1 MVQNRIGVFLT
12 FLNIMLAKPID
23 TYKKSNFV
31 CYNII
36 FSKIGIVVGFD
47 AVVLSSVPLGG
58 GLSSS
63 ASLEVA
69 TYSFIEAITGNKT
82 IQ

>member
-1 MVQNRIGVFLT
+1 MC
-12 FLNIMLAKPID
+12 D
-23 TYKKSNFV
+23 KKCFYSQHVTVWFFSLFV
-31 CYNII
+31 
-36 FSKIGIVVGFD
+36 GIVVGFD
-47 AVVLSSVPLGG
+47 AVILSSVPLGG

>member
-1 MVQNRIGVFLT
+1 MYGR
-12 FLNIMLAKPID
+12 
-23 TYKKSNFV
+23 FV
-31 CYNII
+31 CT
-36 FSKIGIVVGFD
+36 GIVVGFD
-47 AVVLSSVPLGG
+47 AVILSSVPLGG

-69 TYSFIEAITGNKT
+69 TYSFIEAITGNIT